1 MFVSTSV
8 SMLVVLKSLL
18 LDVKLYE
25 DRDCIFFVPTVYQ
38 SITVN
43 KCLLNKNELTV
54 KCQIDPTLP
63 STYTTFAGPGA
74 EQMGSEFARTSQAG
88 PASA

>member
-1 MFVSTSV
+1 
-8 SMLVVLKSLL
+8 MLVVLKSLL
-18 LDVKLYE
+18 LDFKLCE

-54 KCQIDPTLP
+54 KCQIWLCFGNTEIRHVTHPQGLLSRVKEIDIKM
-63 STYTTFAGPGA
+63 AMRVA
-74 EQMGSEFARTSQAG
+74 KV
-88 PASA
+88 